1 MIRLRMKNYNTIL
14 IEQLQKYKLYHQTKL
29 ISMSNLLVKKYYLL
43 IKDKYYNKL
52 NLLIL
57 LWKKLLKKKK
67 KIEDQGEKQIKAIQ
81 NQGQV
86 KKN

>member
-1 MIRLRMKNYNTIL
+1 MKNYNTIS
-14 IEQLQKYKLYHQTKL
+14 IGKLQKYKLYHQAKL
-29 ISMSNLLVKKYYLL
+29 ISMSTLLVNKYYLL
-43 IKDKYYNKL
+43 IKDKYQNKL

-57 LWKKLLKKKK
+57 LWEKLLKNKKK
-67 KIEDQGEKQIKAIQ
+67 TIEDQGEKQIKAIQ

>member
-1 MIRLRMKNYNTIL
+1 MKNYNTIL
-14 IEQLQKYKLYHQTKL
+14 IEKLQKYKLYHQTKL

>member
-1 MIRLRMKNYNTIL
+1 MKNYNTIL
-14 IEQLQKYKLYHQTKL
+14 IEKLQKYKLYHQTKL
-29 ISMSNLLVKKYYLL
+29 ISMSTLLVKKYYLL

-67 KIEDQGEKQIKAIQ
+67 IEDQGEKQIKAIQ